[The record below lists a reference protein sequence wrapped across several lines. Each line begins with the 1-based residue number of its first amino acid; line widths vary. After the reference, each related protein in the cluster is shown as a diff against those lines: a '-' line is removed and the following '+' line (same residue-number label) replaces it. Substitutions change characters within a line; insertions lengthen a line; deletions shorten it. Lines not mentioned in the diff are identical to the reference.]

1 MYPFLVEDEGM
12 LPLSKEKVVDPVT
25 TVIDKPYTPDK
36 QDFTVQGTVNATL
49 FREFPDELYFVVGFN
64 FSPFHLV

>member
-12 LPLSKEKVVDPVT
+12 FPLPEEKVVDPVT
-25 TVIDKPYTPDK
+25 NVIDKPYTPDK

-49 FREFPDELYFVVGFN
+49 FREFPDELHFVVGFN
-64 FSPFHLV
+64 FS